1 MVTVENKI
9 FGIQGG
15 QKGNVEIIQLN
26 NSSSFAMPLGP
37 ETLDEYN
44 QNYTNAREAFSNE
57 GYKYLFPALG
67 L

>member
-1 MVTVENKI
+1 MFTAENKI

-26 NSSSFAMPLGP
+26 NSSTFAMPLGP

-44 QNYTNAREAFSNE
+44 QNFTDAREAFSNE